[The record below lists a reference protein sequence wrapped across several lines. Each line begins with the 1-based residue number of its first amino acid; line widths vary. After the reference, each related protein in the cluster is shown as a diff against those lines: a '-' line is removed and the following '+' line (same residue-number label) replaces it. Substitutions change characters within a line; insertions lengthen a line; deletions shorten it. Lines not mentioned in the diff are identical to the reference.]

1 MKFSMLA
8 WPSEPVPGEAK
19 VYLPGWALARAM
31 NSFMVL
37 AGTLGWT
44 TNTLG
49 TLITLVMGVKSFL
62 ASYGSLVMM
71 AGLAPCVDTVAMPM
85 V

>member
-1 MKFSMLA
+1 MPARFMKFSILA

-19 VYLPGWALARAM
+19 LYLPGLALARAM

-37 AGTLGWT
+37 AGTLALI

-49 TLITLVMGVKSFL
+49 TDITLVMGAKSL
-62 ASYGSLVMM
+62 TGS
-71 AGLAPCVDTVAMPM
+71 
-85 V
+85 